1 MAQHRQAGNPFVRAD
16 TLQQV
21 DYTRDE
27 TLRPWLTWVVSFGVW
42 TVIGLAETVSRYQY
56 QKSLGFP
63 ITLYDFGVP
72 LVNSY
77 IWALLT
83 PPVLSF
89 ATRYP
94 VERNHIARR
103 FLGYF
108 LGGVLFTI
116 VHVVLRGVLFPVRDP
131 RVGQVSTVGWLL
143 FKRLFLAA
151 GTEDMFQIYMP
162 IVVFGQMIAYYQRFK
177 NREVQLAEAQLE
189 ALKSRLQPHFL
200 FNTLN
205 SISALMFS
213 DVKAADKMMS
223 RLGDLL
229 RSILEEGGIQ
239 ETTLSKEL
247 QFLDMYV
254 QIEKIRFDGRLEVVI
269 YADPA
274 TLDAHVPQLLLQP
287 LVENAIHHGIA
298 KLSGGGTVRVTSFHD
313 CTQLHLRITDNGR
326 GLEPASNALGQRHGV
341 GLTATRIRLQALY
354 GDSQDFSV
362 DNVPEGGVEVSIDIP
377 FSVEAMAVPQVS
389 KSMLNGA
396 YAES

>member
-1 MAQHRQAGNPFVRAD
+1 
-16 TLQQV
+16 
-21 DYTRDE
+21 
-27 TLRPWLTWVVSFGVW
+27 
-42 TVIGLAETVSRYQY
+42 LAETVSRYQY

-63 ITLYDFGVP
+63 VTLYDFGVP

-94 VERNHIARR
+94 VERNHATYRV
-103 FLGYF
+103 FGYF
-108 LGGVLFTI
+108 LGGVLFTV
-116 VHVVLRGVLFPVRDP
+116 VHVLLRGLLYPVRDP
-131 RVGQVSTVGWLL
+131 RVGQVPTIGWIL

-162 IVVFGQMIAYYQRFK
+162 IVVFGQMMAYYQRLK

-189 ALKSRLQPHFL
+189 ALKSKLQPHFL

-229 RSILEEGGIQ
+229 RSTLEEGGIQ
-239 ETTLSKEL
+239 ETTLGKEL
-247 QFLDMYV
+247 ELLDMYV
-254 QIEKIRFDGRLEVVI
+254 QIEKLRFNDRLQVI
-269 YADPA
+269 VQADPA

-298 KLSGGGTVRVTSFHD
+298 KCSGGGTVRVTSFHD
-313 CTQLHLRITDNGR
+313 CVHLHLRITDNGR
-326 GLEPASNALGQRHGV
+326 GLEQGSSSMAQREGV
-341 GLTATRIRLQALY
+341 GLTATRKRLQALY
-354 GDSQDFSV
+354 GACQSFSI

-377 FSVEAMAVPQVS
+377 FSVEALAERQGS
-389 KSMLNGA
+389 KKVLDGVCA
-396 YAES
+396 GP